1 MFGRKQLD
9 EMEQDIRNRS
19 MVVSYRFTELILAAW
34 IVICLVMKRS
44 CVLPAYV
51 LISQLVVRGVS
62 AIIYKRQVGDDRWK
76 RALIAII
83 MVLLVTALIMMVG
96 VGKAV

>member
-9 EMEQDIRNRS
+9 EMELDIRSRS

-34 IVICLVMKRS
+34 IVICVVMKRS

-83 MVLLVTALIMMVG
+83 MVLLVAALIMMVG